1 MPIETAIIAAAGA
14 KVELRI
20 TKMGFSQDGSQTP
33 TQDQPMPAFMT
44 GAPGMTL
51 LPCGSTINV
60 FAGVVWFFIKLHDS
74 VLDFVSVL
82 PTDMGVYRCMAENDS
97 GITSSKAELR
107 VDRSDMY
114 NHTHTHTHTHTG
126 SFCASPSLSDLPL
139 PSGHSYK
146 RHEVLVKVEDLC
158 VSSLSFCSPGAV
170 AEFLDPQQQV
180 VVCVGGTAR
189 LHCPFR
195 SSGPVASLW
204 IFLCVTNTSSS
215 STLVLSDVLPVDAGR
230 YSLFVQNRGG
240 TAHQTISLRV
250 IDRPDPPASCPF
262 VSQLTRSSLVLSWSG
277 PCFDGGSAITAYVVE
292 FQRLD
297 QTEPGDWTEITNQC
311 QNTSYRV
318 RSGLDPQGQ
327 YRFRVRACNAVGA
340 SDPSEES
347 DCIKMNT
354 PQQEVTSYV
363 EVVPDT
369 THKVRDHYHVHE
381 KLGVGKFGDVYR
393 MTHKQTGQVYAGKFY
408 RARVSRDKK
417 AARQEIKLM
426 NELRHPKLVQCFA
439 AYDTPSEIVMILEY
453 IAGGELFERI
463 VDENLEHTEP
473 NIVNYMR
480 QILEGIQYIHSKHI
494 IHLDLKPENIICVNS
509 AGSLIKIIDF
519 GLACKLE
526 PGKSLLVLHGTPE
539 FVAPEVVNY
548 EPVDLTTDM
557 WSIGVICYIL
567 LSGESPFQGNSD
579 AETLAL
585 VTAAQWEFDPESFVD
600 ITEEAK
606 DFISGLL
613 RKDKRTRLSCEKAL
627 AHPWIALFED
637 SNSRST
643 KSLKKEKMRRYLAR
657 QKWKVWKLGCSK
669 LLYITF
675 VVTFPC
681 DLLRMIH
688 LSSHGVSVMVFS
700 VNALGKEAKQAVAS
714 LDKQLWSE
722 PRFHQ
727 ALHDLTES
735 CGATVHLACTIQGYP
750 DPEVVWLFDD
760 APLEKNRRVQMNYDQ
775 NGACTLTLAQVQP
788 GDSGIYKCCVS
799 NSLGRALCSAKLTV
813 LL

>member
-1 MPIETAIIAAAGA
+1 MDFIEKGQKKTYISTFRFNLKSSAALDVSRRTENGTKPTNREKSSLKSEKSETADTR
-14 KVELRI
+14 KKSPRNTEEDTEKRRPDI
-20 TKMGFSQDGSQTP
+20 TLNNTASSGS
-33 TQDQPMPAFMT
+33 
-44 GAPGMTL
+44 
-51 LPCGSTINV
+51 
-60 FAGVVWFFIKLHDS
+60 
-74 VLDFVSVL
+74 
-82 PTDMGVYRCMAENDS
+82 
-97 GITSSKAELR
+97 
-107 VDRSDMY
+107 
-114 NHTHTHTHTHTG
+114 
-126 SFCASPSLSDLPL
+126 
-139 PSGHSYK
+139 
-146 RHEVLVKVEDLC
+146 
-158 VSSLSFCSPGAV
+158 GAV

-195 SSGPVASLW
+195 SSGPVASCW
-204 IFLCVTNTSSS
+204 IYDTEKVVVEGLRVCVTNTSSS

-354 PQQEVTSYV
+354 AGEPQQEVTSYV

-657 QKWKVWKLGCSK
+657 QKWKKTGKALLALTRMARCSK
-669 LLYITF
+669 SDG
-675 VVTFPC
+675 P
-681 DLLRMIH
+681 
-688 LSSHGVSVMVFS
+688 LSPISVD

>member
-1 MPIETAIIAAAGA
+1 VQIAKLKAPQGVKWMRLYGKQVNDYGDFFVLASLQMWKRNLLLVQMKEIYHQRTYSLTGKTITAP
-14 KVELRI
+14 VFLTELR
-20 TKMGFSQDGSQTP
+20 SQDVPDGFPVSFDCVIVGNPPP
-33 TQDQPMPAFMT
+33 TVRWFKDGKMLEENDHYMINEDQEGHHQLIITA
-44 GAPGMTL
+44 
-51 LPCGSTINV
+51 
-60 FAGVVWFFIKLHDS
+60 
-74 VLDFVSVL
+74 VL

-107 VDRSDMY
+107 VDSEYTVKRKSEK
-114 NHTHTHTHTHTG
+114 
-126 SFCASPSLSDLPL
+126 
-139 PSGHSYK
+139 HSTC
-146 RHEVLVKVEDLC
+146 L
-158 VSSLSFCSPGAV
+158 
-170 AEFLDPQQQV
+170 V
-180 VVCVGGTAR
+180 VVEGLRV
-189 LHCPFR
+189 
-195 SSGPVASLW
+195 
-204 IFLCVTNTSSS
+204 CVTNTSSS

-240 TAHQTISLRV
+240 TAHQTIN
-250 IDRPDPPASCPF
+250 RPDPPASCPF

-340 SDPSEES
+340 SDPSEEMLVFLFEVS
-347 DCIKMNT
+347 DA
-354 PQQEVTSYV
+354 QEVTSYV

-613 RKDKRTRLSCEKAL
+613 RKDKRLSCEKAL

-657 QKWKVWKLGCSK
+657 QKWKKTGK
-669 LLYITF
+669 ALLALT
-675 VVTFPC
+675 
-681 DLLRMIH
+681 RMA
-688 LSSHGVSVMVFS
+688 L
-700 VNALGKEAKQAVAS
+700 NALGKEAKQAVAS

-813 LL
+813 WSVMG

>member
-1 MPIETAIIAAAGA
+1 MYKASFFRHYLFLAAKPIDILQELSN
-14 KVELRI
+14 VE
-20 TKMGFSQDGSQTP
+20 
-33 TQDQPMPAFMT
+33 
-44 GAPGMTL
+44 
-51 LPCGSTINV
+51 TINGGEAL
-60 FAGVVWFFIKLHDS
+60 FE
-74 VLDFVSVL
+74 
-82 PTDMGVYRCMAENDS
+82 C
-97 GITSSKAELR
+97 
-107 VDRSDMY
+107 
-114 NHTHTHTHTHTG
+114 
-126 SFCASPSLSDLPL
+126 SLSRPETKDCRWLIDGKPVKESTNVEIEITFAARDAL
-139 PSGHSYK
+139 SMSKLITICKGLHLCLIHSN
-146 RHEVLVKVEDLC
+146 
-158 VSSLSFCSPGAV
+158 FCYYAYNIFFFHFIWLFIAV
-170 AEFLDPQQQV
+170 
-180 VVCVGGTAR
+180 
-189 LHCPFR
+189 
-195 SSGPVASLW
+195 
-204 IFLCVTNTSSS
+204 
-215 STLVLSDVLPVDAGR
+215 
-230 YSLFVQNRGG
+230 
-240 TAHQTISLRV
+240 
-250 IDRPDPPASCPF
+250 PDPPEDPEL
-262 VSQLTRSSLVLSWSG
+262 LTRSSLVLSWSG

-354 PQQEVTSYV
+354 LQKPRIFIFLCSEPQQEVTSYV

-613 RKDKRTRLSCEKAL
+613 RKDKRLSCEKAL

-657 QKWKVWKLGCSK
+657 QKWK

-688 LSSHGVSVMVFS
+688 LSSYGVSVMVFS

-735 CGATVHLACTIQGYP
+735 CGATVHLACTIQGTSGVGGCRELNYIQTRACFQKVRYP

>member
-1 MPIETAIIAAAGA
+1 PVSFDCVIVGNPPPTVRWFKDGKMLEENDHYMINEDQEGHHQLIITA
-14 KVELRI
+14 
-20 TKMGFSQDGSQTP
+20 
-33 TQDQPMPAFMT
+33 
-44 GAPGMTL
+44 
-51 LPCGSTINV
+51 
-60 FAGVVWFFIKLHDS
+60 
-74 VLDFVSVL
+74 VL

-107 VDRSDMY
+107 VDSDEETITTVVKNTRMKR
-114 NHTHTHTHTHTG
+114 H
-126 SFCASPSLSDLPL
+126 ASPRPSPMGAHRSET

-657 QKWKVWKLGCSK
+657 QKWKKTGKALLALTRMARCSK
-669 LLYITF
+669 SDG
-675 VVTFPC
+675 P
-681 DLLRMIH
+681 
-688 LSSHGVSVMVFS
+688 LSPISVD
-700 VNALGKEAKQAVAS
+700 EAKQAVAS